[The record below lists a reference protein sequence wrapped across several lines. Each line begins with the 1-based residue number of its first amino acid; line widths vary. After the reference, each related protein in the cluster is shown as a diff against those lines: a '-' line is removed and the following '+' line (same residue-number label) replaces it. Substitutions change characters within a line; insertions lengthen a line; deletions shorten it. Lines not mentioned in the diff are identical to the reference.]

1 MRLGADWDSDP
12 KFKAIFHRFQFGVE
26 AVLLI
31 AIAYFIW
38 THWKNRD
45 QHATV

>member
-1 MRLGADWDSDP
+1 
-12 KFKAIFHRFQFGVE
+12 VE